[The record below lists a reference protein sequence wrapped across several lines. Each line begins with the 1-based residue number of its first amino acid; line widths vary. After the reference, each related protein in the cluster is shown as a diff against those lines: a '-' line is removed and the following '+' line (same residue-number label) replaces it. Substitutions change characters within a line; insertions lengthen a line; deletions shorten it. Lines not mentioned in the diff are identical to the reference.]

1 MTSGAC
7 ASIVWIGKFF
17 APTPHLNSHQR
28 GYIGASLPR
37 ANAKRLLAGRGQY
50 VDDVQLPRMLHA
62 AVLRSPHAHARI
74 TRLDVAAAATASGV
88 VRVITG
94 ADVAALCK
102 PYVGVL
108 KHIKGM
114 QSAPQLPLALDVARW
129 QGEPVAMVVAQSRAQ
144 AEDALQHIAVDY
156 QALPAVTDI
165 ETALDAD
172 TPLIHPQLGSNLCVA
187 RFIDSGRVD
196 EVFATAEHVLE
207 ATFSTA
213 RHTPVTLESR
223 TILVDYNA
231 ADAQLTVWHS
241 TQVPYMMQWIIAH
254 HFSLAENKVRVIAP
268 DVGGAFGLKI
278 HTYGDDM
285 ATVAAALLSGRPVK
299 FVADRLESFVSD
311 FHARGHRVKV
321 RCAVSSAGDILA
333 FDVDDVYGIGPYSG
347 YPRGGANEGIHVSNL
362 TGGPYRQRVYRARA
376 RAVFQNKGMYGQ
388 YRAVGHPV
396 VCAVTESMVDLAAD
410 AVGMDPAEFRRRNY
424 IADNAY
430 PYTTAS
436 GVTFEKLSQHES
448 LDKLLA
454 LMDYKTLRAEQ
465 AALRKQ
471 GVYRGIGLA
480 SFVENSMSSSATYGQ
495 GGASIASQDACT
507 IRLMPT
513 GGITVA
519 TSLTE
524 FGQGAHAV
532 AAQVAA
538 TAVGVSIEHVRVIM
552 GDTESTPY
560 GGGNWG
566 SRGTGIGGEAV
577 LQTGKALR
585 ANILNFVARLSESEA
600 SLLDVRDGNVVDA
613 ASGELKMS
621 LEEVARTAYFRTEQV
636 PKDYQPELTVTRSF
650 AQKHYA
656 GVFTNGIH
664 ASYLEVDPETGFVT
678 LLKHWVIDDAGT
690 VVNPLLVDEQ
700 IRGGVVQGI
709 GAALFEQCL
718 YSDEGQL
725 LNGTLADYL
734 VPMAGEMPDIVVG
747 HTYSPTKVSELGARG
762 AGEAGTAGA
771 PAALMNAINDAL
783 KPFKARVT
791 AQPFTPERILRALG
805 SVSA

>member
-1 MTSGAC
+1 VN
-7 ASIVWIGKFF
+7 SID
-17 APTPHLNSHQR
+17 T

-37 ANAKRLLAGRGQY
+37 ANAKRLTAGRGQY
-50 VDDVQLPRMLHA
+50 VDDIKLPRMLHA

-74 TRLDVAAAATASGV
+74 TRLDIAAAKQAPGV

-94 ADVAALCK
+94 ADVAAMCK

-114 QSAPQLPLALDVARW
+114 QSAPQLPLAVDVARW
-129 QGEPVAMVVAQSRAQ
+129 QGEPVVMVVAHTRAQ
-144 AEDALQHIAVDY
+144 AEDALQHIDVDY
-156 QALPAVTDI
+156 QPLPAVTNI
-165 ETALDAD
+165 ETALDAA
-172 TPLIHPQLGSNLCVA
+172 TPLIHPSLGSNLCVE
-187 RFIDSGRVD
+187 RFVDTGKVD
-196 EVFATAEHVLE
+196 EVFAAADKVVE
-207 ATFSTA
+207 ATFTTG
-213 RHTPVTLESR
+213 RHTPVSLESR

-231 ADAQLTVWHS
+231 ADAQMTVWHS
-241 TQVPYMMQWIIAH
+241 TQVPYMMQWILAH
-254 HFSLAENKVRVIAP
+254 HFGLPENNVRVIAP

-278 HTYGDDM
+278 HIYGDDM
-285 ATVAAALLSGRPVK
+285 ATAAAALLTGRPVK

-311 FHARGHRVKV
+311 FHARGHRVTV
-321 RCAVSSAGDILA
+321 RCALSNAGDILA
-333 FDVDDVYGIGPYSG
+333 FDMDDVYGIGPYSG
-347 YPRGGANEGIHVSNL
+347 YPRGGANEAIHVSNL
-362 TGGPYRQRVYRARA
+362 TGGPYQQRVYRGRA
-376 RAVFQNKGMYGQ
+376 RAVFQNKCMYGQ

-396 VCAVTESMVDLAAD
+396 VCAVTEGMIDLAAD

-424 IADNAY
+424 IAEDAY

-436 GVTFEKLSQHES
+436 GVTFEKLSQRES
-448 LDKLLA
+448 LDKLLI
-454 LMDYKTLRAEQ
+454 LMNYFTLRAEQ

-471 GVYRGIGLA
+471 GIYRGIGLA

-495 GGASIASQDACT
+495 GGVSIASQDACT

-524 FGQGAHAV
+524 FGQGASAV

-538 TAVGVSIEHVRVIM
+538 TAVGVAIEKVRVII
-552 GDTESTPY
+552 GDTETTPY

-577 LQTGKALR
+577 FQSGKALK
-585 ANILNFVARLSESEA
+585 ANILNFVARLTESEA
-600 SLLDVRDGNVVDA
+600 SMLDVRDGNVVDA
-613 ASGELKMS
+613 KSGAVKIS

-650 AQKHYA
+650 AQKHYT
-656 GVFTNGIH
+656 GIFTNGIH
-664 ASYLEVDPETGFVT
+664 ASYVEVDIDTGFVK

-690 VVNPLLVDEQ
+690 VINPLLVDEQ

-709 GAALFEQCL
+709 GAALFEQCI

-734 VPMAGEMPDIVVG
+734 VPMAGEMPDILVG

-762 AGEAGTAGA
+762 AGEAGVAGA
-771 PAALMNAINDAL
+771 PAAIMNAINDAL
-783 KPFKARVT
+783 KPFAARVT
-791 AQPFTPERILRALG
+791 DQPFTPQRILRALG
-805 SVSA
+805 KVAA

>member
-1 MTSGAC
+1 MSLYSRLYPIAHDENFPLKSNESH
-7 ASIVWIGKFF
+7 AS
-17 APTPHLNSHQR
+17 

-37 ANAKRLLAGRGQY
+37 ANAKRLVAGRGQY
-50 VDDVQLPRMLHA
+50 VDDVRLPRMLHA

-74 TRLDVAAAATASGV
+74 LRLDVIAAARAPGV

-94 ADVAALCK
+94 ADVAAMCK

-114 QSAPQLPLALDVARW
+114 QSAPQLPLAVDVARW
-129 QGEPVAMVVAQSRAQ
+129 QGEPVAMVVAQTRAQ
-144 AEDALQHIAVDY
+144 AEDAIAHIEVEY
-156 QALPAVTDI
+156 QALPAVTHI
-165 ETALDAD
+165 ETALDAA
-172 TPLIHPQLGSNLCVA
+172 TPLIHPALGSNLCVE
-187 RFIDSGRVD
+187 RMIDTGNVD
-196 EVFATAEHVLE
+196 AVFATADHVVE
-207 ATFSTA
+207 ATFTTA
-213 RHTPVTLESR
+213 RHTPVSLESR
-223 TILVDYNA
+223 TILVDFNA
-231 ADAQLTVWHS
+231 ADAQMTVWHS

-254 HFSLAENKVRVIAP
+254 HFDLAENDVRVIAP

-278 HTYGDDM
+278 HIYGDDM
-285 ATVAAALLSGRPVK
+285 ATVAAALLTGRPVK

-321 RCAVSSAGDILA
+321 RCAVSKAGDILA
-333 FDVDDVYGIGPYSG
+333 FDMDDMYGIGPYSG

-362 TGGPYRQRVYRARA
+362 TGGPYKQRVYRGRT

-396 VCAVTESMVDLAAD
+396 VCAITEGMVDLAAD

-430 PYTTAS
+430 PYTAAS
-436 GVTFEKLSQHES
+436 GVVFEKFSQHES

-454 LMDYKTLRAEQ
+454 LMDYPALRAEQ

-480 SFVENSMSSSATYGQ
+480 SFVENTMSSSATYGQ
-495 GGASIASQDACT
+495 GGVSIASQDACT

-538 TAVGVSIEHVRVIM
+538 TTVGVAIENVRVIM
-552 GDTESTPY
+552 GDTETTPY

-577 LQTGKALR
+577 FQTGKALR
-585 ANILNFVARLSESEA
+585 ANILNFVARLTESEA
-600 SLLDVRDGNVVDA
+600 SMLDVRDGNVVDA
-613 ASGELKMS
+613 KTGMVKIS

-656 GVFTNGIH
+656 GIFTNGVH
-664 ASYLEVDPETGFVT
+664 ASYVQVDIDTGFVKV
-678 LLKHWVIDDAGT
+678 LKHWVIDDAGT

-709 GAALFEQCL
+709 GAALFEQCI

-734 VPMAGEMPDIVVG
+734 VPMAGEMPDIEVG
-747 HTYSPTKVSELGARG
+747 HSHSPTKVSELGARG
-762 AGEAGTAGA
+762 AGEAGNVGA
-771 PAALMNAINDAL
+771 PAAIMNAINDAL

-791 AQPFTPERILRALG
+791 DQPFTPERILRALEKIA
-805 SVSA
+805 S

>member
-1 MTSGAC
+1 MKAEL
-7 ASIVWIGKFF
+7 K
-17 APTPHLNSHQR
+17 

-37 ANAKRLLAGRGQY
+37 ANAKRLLSGRGQY
-50 VDDVQLPRMLHA
+50 VDDIQLPRMVHA

-74 TRLDVAAAATASGV
+74 THLDVTAAGREPGV
-88 VRVITG
+88 LRVIVG

-114 QSAPQLPLALDVARW
+114 QSAPQLPLALDEVRW
-129 QGEPVAMVVAQSRAQ
+129 QGEPVAMVVAATRAE
-144 AEDALQHIAVDY
+144 AEDALQGIEIDY
-156 QALPAVTDI
+156 EVLPSVTNI
-165 ETALDAD
+165 ETALDAA
-172 TPLIHPQLGSNLCVA
+172 TPLIHPQLGSNLCVE
-187 RFIDSGRVD
+187 RFVD
-196 EVFATAEHVLE
+196 TGKVDDVFARADKVVE
-207 ATFSTA
+207 ATFTTS
-213 RHTPVTLESR
+213 RHTPVSLESR
-223 TILVDYNA
+223 TILADYNTA
-231 ADAQLTVWHS
+231 EGQMTVWHS

-254 HFSLAENKVRVIAP
+254 HFGLAENSVRVIAP

-285 ATVAAALLSGRPVK
+285 AAVAAALLTGRPVK

-321 RCAVSSAGDILA
+321 RCAVSNAGDILA
-333 FDVDDVYGIGPYSG
+333 FDMDDVYGIGPYSG

-362 TGGPYRQRVYRARA
+362 TGGPYRQRVYRGRA

-396 VCAVTESMVDLAAD
+396 VCAVTEGIVDFAAD

-424 IADNAY
+424 IPANAY

-436 GVTFEKLSQHES
+436 GVTFEKLSQHEA
-448 LDKLLA
+448 LDKLLV
-454 LMDYKTLRAEQ
+454 LMDYK
-465 AALRKQ
+465 ALRDEQ
-471 GVYRGIGLA
+471 EALRREGVYRGIGLA

-538 TAVGVSIEHVRVIM
+538 TTVGVTVDKVRVIM

-577 LQTGKALR
+577 FQTGKALR
-585 ANILNFVARLSESEA
+585 ANILNFVARLTESEA
-600 SLLDVRDGNVVDA
+600 SLLDVRDGEVVDA
-613 ASGELKMS
+613 ASGAVRMS

-650 AQKHYA
+650 AQKHYS
-656 GVFTNGIH
+656 GIFTNGVH
-664 ASYLEVDPETGFVT
+664 GSYVEVDPETGFVKV
-678 LLKHWVIDDAGT
+678 LRHWVIDDAGT
-690 VVNPLLVDEQ
+690 VVNPLLADEQ
-700 IRGGVVQGI
+700 IRGGVIQGI
-709 GAALFEQCL
+709 GAALFEQCI

-734 VPMAGEMPDIVVG
+734 VPMAGEMPEIEVG
-747 HTYSPTKVSELGARG
+747 HTHSPTRVSELGARG
-762 AGEAGTAGA
+762 AGEAGVAGA
-771 PAALMNAINDAL
+771 PAAVMNAINDAL

-791 AQPFTPERILRALG
+791 DQPFTPERILRALG
-805 SVSA
+805 KASA

>member
-1 MTSGAC
+1 MKSSG
-7 ASIVWIGKFF
+7 
-17 APTPHLNSHQR
+17 SHDS

-37 ANAKRLLAGRGQY
+37 ANAKRLLAGRGLY

-74 TRLDVAAAATASGV
+74 TRLDITAAAQAPGV
-88 VRVITG
+88 ARVITG
-94 ADVAALCK
+94 ADVAGMCK

-114 QSAPQLPLALDVARW
+114 RSAPQLPLAVDVARW
-129 QGEPVAMVVAQSRAQ
+129 QGEPVVMVVAQTRAQ
-144 AEDALQHIAVDY
+144 AEDALQCIDVDY
-156 QALPAVTDI
+156 QALPAVTNI
-165 ETALDAD
+165 ETALDTA
-172 TPLIHPQLGSNLCVA
+172 TPVIHPELGSNLCIE
-187 RFIDSGRVD
+187 RFIDTGEVD
-196 EVFATAEHVLE
+196 DVFASADHVVE
-207 ATFSTA
+207 ATFTTS
-213 RHTPVTLESR
+213 RHTPASLESR
-223 TILVDYNA
+223 TIL
-231 ADAQLTVWHS
+231 ADFNPGERQMTVWHS

-254 HFSLAENKVRVIAP
+254 HFGLAENSVRVIAP

-278 HTYGDDM
+278 HIYGDDM
-285 ATVAAALLSGRPVK
+285 ATVAAALLTGRPVK

-321 RCAVSSAGDILA
+321 RCAVSRAGDILA
-333 FDVDDVYGIGPYSG
+333 FDMDDLYGIGPYSG

-362 TGGPYRQRVYRARA
+362 TGGPYKHRVYRGRA

-396 VCAVTESMVDLAAD
+396 VCAATEGMVDLAAD

-430 PYTTAS
+430 PYTTPS

-448 LDKLLA
+448 LDKLLT
-454 LMDYKTLRAEQ
+454 LMNYASLRAEQ
-465 AALRKQ
+465 TALRKQ

-495 GGASIASQDACT
+495 GGVSIASQDACT

-538 TAVGVSIEHVRVIM
+538 TTVGVSVDNVRVIM

-577 LQTGKALR
+577 FQTGKALR
-585 ANILNFVARLSESEA
+585 ANILSFVARLTESEA
-600 SLLDVRDGNVVDA
+600 SMLDVRDGKVIDA
-613 ASGELKMS
+613 ASGTVKMT
-621 LEEVARTAYFRTEQV
+621 LEEVARTAYFRTDQV

-650 AQKHYA
+650 AQKHYS
-656 GVFTNGIH
+656 GIFTNGILG
-664 ASYLEVDPETGFVT
+664 STVEVDPDTGFVKV
-678 LLKHWVIDDAGT
+678 LRHWVIDDAGT

-709 GAALFEQCL
+709 GAALFEQCI

-734 VPMAGEMPDIVVG
+734 VPMAGEMPDIQVG
-747 HTYSPTKVSELGARG
+747 HTYSPTKASELGARG
-762 AGEAGTAGA
+762 AGEAGVAGA
-771 PAALMNAINDAL
+771 PAAIMNAINDAL
-783 KPFKARVT
+783 KPFAARVT
-791 AQPFTPERILRALG
+791 DQPFTPQRILRALG
-805 SVSA
+805 KGKTIL

>member
-1 MTSGAC
+1 MKA
-7 ASIVWIGKFF
+7 I
-17 APTPHLNSHQR
+17 PLNET

-37 ANAKRLLAGRGQY
+37 ANAKRLVAGRGQY
-50 VDDVQLPRMLHA
+50 VDDVKLPRMLHA

-74 TRLDVAAAATASGV
+74 TRLDIAAAKNAPGV

-94 ADVAALCK
+94 ADVAAMCK

-114 QSAPQLPLALDVARW
+114 QSAPQLPLAVDVARW
-129 QGEPVAMVVAQSRAQ
+129 QGEPVVMVVAATRAQ
-144 AEDALQHIAVDY
+144 AEDALQRIEVDY
-156 QALPAVTDI
+156 QPLPAVTNI
-165 ETALDAD
+165 ETALDAA
-172 TPLIHPQLGSNLCVA
+172 TPLIHPELGSNLCVE
-187 RFIDSGRVD
+187 RFIDTGKVD
-196 EVFATAEHVLE
+196 EVFASADKVVE
-207 ATFSTA
+207 ATFTTG
-213 RHTPVTLESR
+213 RHTPVSLESR

-231 ADAQLTVWHS
+231 ADAQMTVWHS
-241 TQVPYMMQWIIAH
+241 TQVPYMMQWILAH
-254 HFSLAENKVRVIAP
+254 HFGLAENNVRVIAP

-278 HTYGDDM
+278 HIYGDDM
-285 ATVAAALLSGRPVK
+285 AAAAAALLTGRPVK

-321 RCAVSSAGDILA
+321 RCALSNVGDILA
-333 FDVDDVYGIGPYSG
+333 FDMDDVYGIGPYSG
-347 YPRGGANEGIHVSNL
+347 YPRGGANEALHVGNL
-362 TGGPYRQRVYRARA
+362 TGGPYKQRVYRGRA

-396 VCAVTESMVDLAAD
+396 VCAITEGMIDLAAD
-410 AVGMDPAEFRRRNY
+410 AVGMDPADFRRRNY
-424 IADNAY
+424 IADDAY

-436 GVTFEKLSQHES
+436 GVTFEKLSQRES
-448 LDKLLA
+448 LDKCLI
-454 LMDYKTLRAEQ
+454 LMNYSELRAEQ
-465 AALRKQ
+465 GTLRKQ

-495 GGASIASQDACT
+495 GGVSIASQDACT

-524 FGQGAHAV
+524 FGQGASAV

-538 TAVGVSIEHVRVIM
+538 TAVGVAIDKVRVII
-552 GDTESTPY
+552 GDTETTPY

-577 LQTGKALR
+577 FQSGKALK
-585 ANILNFVARLSESEA
+585 ANILNFVARLTESEA
-600 SLLDVRDGNVVDA
+600 SMLDVRDGNVVDA
-613 ASGELKMS
+613 KSGAVKIS

-650 AQKHYA
+650 AQKHYT
-656 GVFTNGIH
+656 GIFTNGVH
-664 ASYLEVDPETGFVT
+664 ASYVEVDIETGFVK

-690 VVNPLLVDEQ
+690 VINPLLVDEQ

-709 GAALFEQCL
+709 GAALFEQCI

-762 AGEAGTAGA
+762 AGEAGVAGA
-771 PAALMNAINDAL
+771 PAAIMNAINDAL

-791 AQPFTPERILRALG
+791 DQPFTPERILHALG
-805 SVSA
+805 KVAT

>member
-1 MTSGAC
+1 MTKDPS
-7 ASIVWIGKFF
+7 S
-17 APTPHLNSHQR
+17 
-28 GYIGASLPR
+28 YIGAALPR
-37 ANAKRLLAGRGQY
+37 ANAKRLLSGRGQY

-74 TRLDVAAAATASGV
+74 TRLDVAGARRVPGV
-88 VRVITG
+88 VRVLTG
-94 ADVAALCK
+94 ADVAAQCK

-108 KHIKGM
+108 KHINGM

-129 QGEPVAMVVAQSRAQ
+129 QGEPVAMVVANSRAQ
-144 AEDALQHIAVDY
+144 AEDALQNIEVEY
-156 QALPAVTDI
+156 QPLQAVTAI
-165 ETALDAD
+165 ETALDAA
-172 TPLIHPQLGSNLCVA
+172 TPVIHSQLGSNLCVE
-187 RFIDSGRVD
+187 RFIDTGGVD
-196 EVFATAEHVLE
+196 EVFAKADKVVE
-207 ATFSTA
+207 ATFTTS
-213 RHTPVTLESR
+213 RHTPVSLESR
-223 TILVDYNA
+223 TILADYNA
-231 ADAQLTVWHS
+231 AEGQLTVWHS
-241 TQVPYMMQWIIAH
+241 TQVPYMMQWILAH
-254 HFSLAENKVRVIAP
+254 HFGLAENNVRVIAP

-278 HTYGDDM
+278 HIYGDDM
-285 ATVAAALLSGRPVK
+285 ATVAASLLTGRPVK

-311 FHARGHRVKV
+311 FHARGHRVRV
-321 RCAVSSAGDILA
+321 RCALSNAGDILA
-333 FDVDDVYGIGPYSG
+333 FDMDDVYGIGPYSG

-362 TGGPYRQRVYRARA
+362 TGGPYRQRVYRGRA

-396 VCAVTESMVDLAAD
+396 VCAVTEGMVDFAAD
-410 AVGMDPAEFRRRNY
+410 ALSMDPAEFRRRNY
-424 IADNAY
+424 IAADAY

-448 LDKLLA
+448 LDALLR
-454 LMDYKTLRAEQ
+454 LMDYSALRTEQETLR
-465 AALRKQ
+465 RQ

-507 IRLMPT
+507 VRLMPT

-538 TAVGVSIEHVRVIM
+538 SAVGIAIENVRVIL

-577 LQTGKALR
+577 FQAGKALK
-585 ANILNFVARLSESEA
+585 ANILSFVARLTESEA
-600 SLLDVRDGNVVDA
+600 SLLDVRGGNVVDA
-613 ASGELKMS
+613 HSGAVRMT
-621 LEEVARTAYFRTEQV
+621 LEAVARTAYFRTEQV

-650 AQKHYA
+650 AQKHYS
-656 GVFTNGIH
+656 GIFTNGIH
-664 ASYLEVDPETGFVT
+664 ASYVEVDIETGFVNV
-678 LLKHWVIDDAGT
+678 LKHWVIDDAGT

-709 GAALFEQCL
+709 GAALFEQCI

-725 LNGTLADYL
+725 LNGTLAEYL
-734 VPMAGEMPDIVVG
+734 VPMAGEMPEIVVG
-747 HTYSPTKVSELGARG
+747 HTYSPTRVSELGARG
-762 AGEAGTAGA
+762 AGEAGVAGA
-771 PAALMNAINDAL
+771 PAAIMNAINDAL

-791 AQPFTPERILRALG
+791 DQPFTPERILRALG
-805 SVSA
+805 KVAT

>member
-1 MTSGAC
+1 VTS
-7 ASIVWIGKFF
+7 KQ
-17 APTPHLNSHQR
+17 T

-37 ANAKRLLAGRGQY
+37 ANARRLLAGRGQY
-50 VDDVQLPRMLHA
+50 VDDITLPRMLHA

-74 TRLDVAAAATASGV
+74 VRLDVAAAAQAPGV

-114 QSAPQLPLALDVARW
+114 QSAPQLPLAIDVVRW
-129 QGEPVAMVVAQSRAQ
+129 QGEPVVMVVAQTRAQ
-144 AEDALQHIAVDY
+144 AEDTIQLIEVEY
-156 QALPAVTDI
+156 QALPAVTNV
-165 ETALDAD
+165 EMALDAA
-172 TPLIHPQLGSNLCVA
+172 TPLIHPQLGSNLCVE
-187 RFIDSGRVD
+187 RFIDTGGVD
-196 EVFATAEHVLE
+196 EVFAAADHVVE
-207 ATFSTA
+207 ATFTTS
-213 RHTPVTLESR
+213 RHTPVSLESR
-223 TILVDYNA
+223 TILVDFNS
-231 ADAQLTVWHS
+231 ADAQMTVWHS

-254 HFSLAENKVRVIAP
+254 HFGLAENHVRVIAP

-278 HTYGDDM
+278 HIYGDDM
-285 ATVAAALLSGRPVK
+285 ATVAATLLTGRPVK

-321 RCAVSSAGDILA
+321 RCAVSKAGDILA
-333 FDVDDVYGIGPYSG
+333 FDMDDIYGIGPYSG

-362 TGGPYRQRVYRARA
+362 TGGPYQQRVYRGRS

-396 VCAVTESMVDLAAD
+396 VCAVTEGMVDLAAE
-410 AVGMDPAEFRRRNY
+410 AVDMDPADFRRRNY

-430 PYTTAS
+430 PYTAAS
-436 GVTFEKLSQHES
+436 GVTFERLSQHES
-448 LDKLLA
+448 LDKLLE
-454 LMDYKTLRAEQ
+454 LMDYAALRTEQ
-465 AALRKQ
+465 AALRAQ

-480 SFVENSMSSSATYGQ
+480 NFVENSMSSSSTYGQ

-538 TAVGVSIEHVRVIM
+538 TTVGVSVANVRVIM
-552 GDTESTPY
+552 GDTETTPY

-577 LQTGKALR
+577 FQTGKALR
-585 ANILNFVARLSESEA
+585 ANILNFVARLTESEA
-600 SLLDVRDGNVVDA
+600 SMLDVREGNVVDV
-613 ASGELKMS
+613 ASGAVKMS

-650 AQKHYA
+650 AQKHYS
-656 GVFTNGIH
+656 GIFTNGTH
-664 ASYLEVDPETGFVT
+664 ASYLEVDIETGFVT

-709 GAALFEQCL
+709 GAALFEQCI

-725 LNGTLADYL
+725 LNGTLAEYL
-734 VPMAGEMPDIVVG
+734 VPMAGEMPDIEVG
-747 HTYSPTKVSELGARG
+747 HTCSPTKVSELGARG
-762 AGEAGTAGA
+762 AGEAGVAGA
-771 PAALMNAINDAL
+771 PAAIMNAINDAL
-783 KPFKARVT
+783 KPFKTRVMD
-791 AQPFTPERILRALG
+791 QPFTPERILRALG
-805 SVSA
+805 KVPA